1 MSPPPPVRRPL
12 DMPGFWLLLALSL
25 IFGANNV
32 LIKLGNDGLQ
42 PVFFAAMRSVVAV
55 AALAGWMVWRGIR
68 FRFDMWRPGLLIGL
82 AFATEFF
89 FLFIALDKTTVV
101 RASIIFYA
109 MPLWLAVAAHF
120 LFPGERLTL
129 TRAAGFLMGFAAVAL
144 VMGAQFSGDGM
155 AEDGSLTG
163 DFAALLAGMCW
174 ALIVLCARLT
184 RLQSVQPETQ
194 LFWQLLVSAPIL
206 MALAPLYGGA
216 LVRDF
221 DGFQLAIFLI
231 HTLGAVTAGFV
242 LWFWLLL
249 RYPASSVAS
258 FSFITPVLSALLG
271 WLALGEAVSVMTPV
285 ALALLVGGLVLIN
298 RRPRV

>member
-1 MSPPPPVRRPL
+1 MTQPLRRPL
-12 DMPGFWLLLALSL
+12 DLPGFWLLLGLSL
-25 IFGANNV
+25 MFGANNL
-32 LIKLGNDGLQ
+32 LIKLGNEGLQ
-42 PVFFAAMRSVVAV
+42 PVFFAAMRSVVAA
-55 AALAGWMVWRGIR
+55 AALAGWMVWRRIQ
-68 FRFDMWRPGLLIGL
+68 FRFDLWRPGLLIGA

-89 FLFIALDKTTVV
+89 FLFIALDHTTVV

-120 LFPGERLTL
+120 LFPGERLTPM
-129 TRAAGFLMGFAAVAL
+129 RAAGFLMGFAAVAL
-144 VMGAQFSGDGM
+144 VLVGQLGGGAS
-155 AEDGSLTG
+155 AEGSLMG
-163 DFAALLAGMCW
+163 DLAALFGGMCW
-174 ALIVLCARLT
+174 ASIVLCARLT
-184 RLQSVQPETQ
+184 RLQTAPPETQ

-206 MALAPLYGGA
+206 MALAPLYGGS

-221 DGFQLAIFLI
+221 DGFQLAIFLF

-258 FSFITPVLSALLG
+258 FSFVTPVLSALLG
-271 WLALGEAVSVMTPV
+271 WLVLSEPVSALTPV

-298 RRPRV
+298 RRPKP